1 MGLGGRGFSPGK
13 WGTDCRNTDGY
24 LFGPPMS
31 FKEIVLGVLGAGR
44 IWEKMGGRGGC
55 WQVLEGGGLCTPV
68 WQAQGSAKPPGCG
81 FLVIQGDRTPRTV
94 IQSCQKLRCPPSRPR
109 SFSAPRPAGH
119 RGVPEASARADQ
131 C

>member
-1 MGLGGRGFSPGK
+1 MSWGQGGS
-13 WGTDCRNTDGY
+13 
-24 LFGPPMS
+24 
-31 FKEIVLGVLGAGR
+31 GR
-44 IWEKMGGRGGC
+44 RWVGGGGC

-68 WQAQGSAKPPGCG
+68 WQAHGSAKPPGRG
-81 FLVIQGDRTPRTV
+81 FLVIQGDWTPRTV